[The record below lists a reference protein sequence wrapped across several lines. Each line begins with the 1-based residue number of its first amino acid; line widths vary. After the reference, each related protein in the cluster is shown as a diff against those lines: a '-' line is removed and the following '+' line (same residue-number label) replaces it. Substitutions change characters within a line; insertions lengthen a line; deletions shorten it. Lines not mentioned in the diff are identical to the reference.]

1 MYSNRSSLPEAAP
14 PRQIATQAMAH
25 FGAAGQPVH
34 DWLLRLEA
42 QRYAKTP
49 EAGLPALRAEFRK
62 MAWPR

>member
-1 MYSNRSSLPEAAP
+1 MANPNMANRSV
-14 PRQIATQAMAH
+14 RKRT
-25 FGAAGQPVH
+25 FAGPWVQDN